1 MPPELKE
8 SLQNKAIKIWKMA
21 LAQRQAAETTT
32 TVAEVTTTQNKAM
45 EMLLSGIDGHAVV
58 PVEVP
63 TTTTTTTTTTTEATT
78 TTTTTT
84 TPDAALVQQ
93 QIDLH
98 KSVMAKLTDGMGK
111 DDLVDDKK
119 KLLLQKPRPP

>member
-63 TTTTTTTTTTTEATT
+63 TTTTTTTTTATE
-78 TTTTTT
+78 
-84 TPDAALVQQ
+84 AALVQQ

-98 KSVMAKLTDGMGK
+98 KSVMAKLTDG
-111 DDLVDDKK
+111 
-119 KLLLQKPRPP
+119 